1 MKNDKTRKLVLAALF
16 AALCCVATM
25 LIKIPSPLKGYL
37 NLGDCAVLVSGW
49 TLGGVYGFLAAAI
62 GSALADVFSGY
73 VFYAP
78 ATFVIKGLVALV
90 AYLLYKKIRLKND
103 TVSKLLSALGAE
115 IVMAVGYYVF
125 EGFMYGFG
133 AALVNVTSNLIQGA
147 AGIVLGIILER
158 ILDKTE
164 K

>member
-90 AYLLYKKIRLKND
+90 AYLLYKKLKLKND

-133 AALVNVTSNLIQGA
+133 EALINVPSNLIQGA

>member
-90 AYLLYKKIRLKND
+90 AYLLYKKLKLKND

-115 IVMAVGYYVF
+115 VVMAVGYYVF

-133 AALVNVTSNLIQGA
+133 EALINVPSNLIQGA